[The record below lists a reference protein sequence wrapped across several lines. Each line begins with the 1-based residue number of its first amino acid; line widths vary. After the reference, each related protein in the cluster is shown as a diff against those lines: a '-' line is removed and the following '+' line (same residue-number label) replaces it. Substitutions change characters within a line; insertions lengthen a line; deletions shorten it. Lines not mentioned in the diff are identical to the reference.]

1 MSYDG
6 LRPDLETLALERG
19 AAAVI
24 PLSISAEQLTDVILA
39 AIGGHLKDIP
49 TVRSLDNSTFPGEA
63 AGLSR
68 RESEVLALIV
78 QGRSNQDIADECFLS
93 INSVKTYIRSA
104 YRKAGVSHRAR
115 AVVWALQ
122 NGFPPPAR

>member
-1 MSYDG
+1 M
-6 LRPDLETLALERG
+6 ERG

-24 PLSISAEQLTDVILA
+24 PLSISAEQLTDVIRA
-39 AIGGHLKDIP
+39 AIEGHLTDIP
-49 TVRSLDNSTFPGEA
+49 TVRSLDNSTYPGEA

-104 YRKAGVSHRAR
+104 YRKVGVSHRAQ

-122 NGFPPPAR
+122 SGFAPPAR